1 MNFELGGSRRRVR
14 WRWRQGSRLHLP
26 PTPSQGRT
34 GYLPPQNNSPAPVPA
49 VECSTIGSTPERW
62 RHLSEIFK
70 KFGSDKELNYS
81 NFYENSLRNI
91 RQSTFNLLEIGVKN
105 NSSLKAWKEFFPLA
119 NIYGI
124 DINPKCKEYEEER
137 INILICDQVDKNK
150 ILETYKNITFQVII
164 DDGSHLAQDLVETFN
179 FLFIDKLEKGGFYFI
194 EDLGMIYHDS
204 FLNRKQKENDYF
216 NLIRKIDSFLDL
228 DTFSELIPDSELSE
242 SNIKRKYDKDN
253 NRNNNRIK
261 LKYGSIKNYVDY
273 YIRKS
278 CIILIKKKLFLD
290 KHVFPLEN

>member
-1 MNFELGGSRRRVR
+1 MYYIYIMNFEL
-14 WRWRQGSRLHLP
+14 
-26 PTPSQGRT
+26 
-34 GYLPPQNNSPAPVPA
+34 A
-49 VECSTIGSTPERW
+49 
-62 RHLSEIFK
+62 EIFK

-242 SNIKRKYDKDN
+242 SNIKRKYSKDN
-253 NRNNNRIK
+253 NRNNNKIK
-261 LKYGSIKNYVDY
+261 LKYGSIKNYIDY

-290 KHVFPLEN
+290 KHLFPLEN

>member
-1 MNFELGGSRRRVR
+1 M
-14 WRWRQGSRLHLP
+14 
-26 PTPSQGRT
+26 
-34 GYLPPQNNSPAPVPA
+34 
-49 VECSTIGSTPERW
+49 
-62 RHLSEIFK
+62 
-70 KFGSDKELNYS
+70 
-81 NFYENSLRNI
+81 
-91 RQSTFNLLEIGVKN
+91 
-105 NSSLKAWKEFFPLA
+105 
-119 NIYGI
+119 
-124 DINPKCKEYEEER
+124 
-137 INILICDQVDKNK
+137 
-150 ILETYKNITFQVII
+150 
-164 DDGSHLAQDLVETFN
+164 AQDLVETFN

-216 NLIRKIDSFLDL
+216 NLIRKIDSLLDL

-242 SNIKRKYDKDN
+242 SNIKRKYSKDN
-253 NRNNNRIK
+253 NRNNNKIK